1 MERPGHNHKEPAMTF
16 AIAGV
21 SGHTGRVAAETL
33 LEAGE
38 KVRVIVRD
46 ASKGEPWKARWGTA
60 VEVALADLGDADA
73 LARALAGTEGAY
85 LLIPPSMTEPRFAA
99 YQQRIG
105 EAIVEAVRRSQVPRV
120 VLLSSVGAQQPEG
133 TGPIKALGVVE
144 RALARLPGTVTVSV
158 RAAYFMENLGY
169 SLGMLAQG
177 VLPSFLPIDAPFEMI
192 ATHDIGKAVA
202 DTLRQRPTRS
212 SVIELAADRRYSMN
226 DAAALLSRLTG
237 HPVQARKFPID
248 ALVPTLTGM
257 GFTRDLAELYRE
269 MNEAFASGHVAFE
282 GGHVPVRG
290 TTPLEVVLRPL
301 VPAATGAGQEVHP
314 A

>member
-1 MERPGHNHKEPAMTF
+1 MTF

-33 LEAGE
+33 LESGE

-85 LLIPPSMTEPRFAA
+85 LLIPPTMTEPSFAA

-120 VLLSSVGAQQPEG
+120 VLLSSVGAEQPDG

-144 RALARLPGTVTVSV
+144 RALAKVPGTMTVPV
-158 RAAYFMENLGY
+158 RAAYFMENLGG
-169 SLGMLAQG
+169 SLGMLGQG
-177 VLPSFLPIDAPFEMI
+177 VLPSFLPLDAAIEMI
-192 ATHDIGKAVA
+192 ATHDIGKVVA
-202 DTLRQRPTRS
+202 DTLRQRPTKS
-212 SVIELAADRRYSMN
+212 SVIELSSDRPYSMN
-226 DAAALLSRLTG
+226 DAAAILSRLTG
-237 HPVQARKFPID
+237 RTIQARQFPMD
-248 ALVPTLTGM
+248 AMVPALTGA

-269 MNEAFASGHVAFE
+269 MIEAFARGQVAFE
-282 GGHVPVRG
+282 GKHSRVRG
-290 TTPLEVVLRPL
+290 STPLEVVLRAL
-301 VPAATGAGQEVHP
+301 VPAPVGAGQEVHP